1 MELVISFV
9 VGFILTW
16 FFIKTEEDT
25 LSVNTCPRKEV
36 IVKLAEDNSKNKK
49 MVREI
54 REYSLVQIQQGN
66 YEYAEVLNALKKKD
80 RDDKS

>member
-1 MELVISFV
+1 LELVISFV

>member
-1 MELVISFV
+1 LELVISFV

-25 LSVNTCPRKEV
+25 LSVNSCPRKEV

>member
-1 MELVISFV
+1 M
-9 VGFILTW
+9 GFILTW

-25 LSVNTCPRKEV
+25 LSVNSCPRKEV
-36 IVKLAEDNSKNKK
+36 IVKLAEEHSKNKK
-49 MVREI
+49 MMREI

-66 YEYAEVLNALKKKD
+66 YEYADVLNALKKKD

>member
-9 VGFILTW
+9 MGFILTW

-25 LSVNTCPRKEV
+25 LSVNSCPRKEV
-36 IVKLAEDNSKNKK
+36 IVKLAEEHSKNKK
-49 MVREI
+49 MMREI

-66 YEYAEVLNALKKKD
+66 YEYADVLNALKKKD

>member
-25 LSVNTCPRKEV
+25 LSVNSCPRKEV